1 MYTFVDLFCGLGSF
15 HQAFAERGWKC
26 VLASDIDPSTHA
38 VYQKNHG
45 MTPRGDIYKI
55 KDEDIPEHDILCAGF
70 PCQAF
75 SHAGKHLGFDDARG
89 VLFLEIIRFVRARK
103 PKILALENVPG
114 LLKHD
119 GGRTF
124 ETITNAIRAEGY
136 VVHHTLAKA
145 SDYGLPQMRRRV
157 LFLCI
162 RDDIPHDPAT
172 VLDFT
177 HRENRDVT
185 MRDLL
190 DRNYE
195 KRYAYTIRCGGRRSP
210 IESKQNWDGY
220 VVDGEVHR
228 LTLDEAKRLQGFP
241 DDFHLSESSTTAW
254 KHLGNTIPVIFSK
267 LIAEKIEMLI

>member
-1 MYTFVDLFCGLGSF
+1 
-15 HQAFAERGWKC
+15 
-26 VLASDIDPSTHA
+26 
-38 VYQKNHG
+38 
-45 MTPRGDIYKI
+45 
-55 KDEDIPEHDILCAGF
+55 
-70 PCQAF
+70 
-75 SHAGKHLGFDDARG
+75 
-89 VLFLEIIRFVRARK
+89 
-103 PKILALENVPG
+103 
-114 LLKHD
+114 
-119 GGRTF
+119 
-124 ETITNAIRAEGY
+124 
-136 VVHHTLAKA
+136 
-145 SDYGLPQMRRRV
+145 
-157 LFLCI
+157 
-162 RDDIPHDPAT
+162 
-172 VLDFT
+172 
-177 HRENRDVT
+177 